1 MQRIYI
7 VERMDIVSRKKFP
20 LSELFRLTLCEGKLI
35 LDKNNTLP
43 GRGVYVYKDIETLEE
58 LKKRNLLSR
67 YGKEDYRALMEE
79 MEHDLG
85 RKEEQA

>member
-20 LSELFRLTLCEGKLI
+20 IAELFRLTLCEGKLT
-35 LDKNNTLP
+35 LDKDDTLP
-43 GRGVYVYKDIETLEE
+43 GRGIYVHKDLETLEK

-67 YGKEDYRALMEE
+67 YGKEDHCALMEE
-79 MEHDLG
+79 MEHDLR